1 MCLLM
6 QLKAYFWSNNKP
18 ICNILWSD
26 YWQEDDKVDISVIPK
41 LAAL

>member
-6 QLKAYFWSNNKP
+6 QLKAHFWSNNKL

-26 YWQEDDKVDISVIPK
+26 CWQEEDKVDIGVIP
-41 LAAL
+41 